1 MSRRRLYAPRTRRE
15 EDREAPGAGVAD
27 LDPQP
32 AVDAPPAGSLHA
44 RLLGLQQSAGNAA
57 TGRLLRK
64 RAALQGLARDPEG
77 SVASPGGPP
86 TPVDLSMR
94 RPGAPASPDAPLD
107 IAAMTKR
114 YFDQLRR
121 ESAVLQGSIVPQIL
135 DRLAAPPQI
144 GTKESLA
151 EITLL
156 ARDGLAAYLRD
167 NVLEG
172 EGPMQVASPIA
183 DIQQVVMT
191 VARQRNLIIPGHRSS
206 NDRAGLESEAQ
217 ALAGLS
223 GLKLP
228 SLAIEGSAAGFTFR
242 FDGEL
247 AASRRIGGADASIK
261 GGVGGVEGAVKRG
274 DASVTAGGSFAKD
287 SAKVD
292 LKLTAGPVELKGN
305 ITAKAGAP
313 TTWSAALEIKIGPGD
328 PVPDPSALTDMI
340 QTAGN
345 NITEAAKHLGSAVA
359 GSADLDKKAVEEQ
372 LKPAKE
378 SIEKVA
384 GYISKHAG
392 AASGPRATIGV
403 TAKGSEGGGV
413 SAMVTLTITF

>member
-1 MSRRRLYAPRTRRE
+1 VSRRRFYPPLKRPDEEERE
-15 EDREAPGAGVAD
+15 PAGADVAD
-27 LDPQP
+27 PDPQP
-32 AVDAPPAGSLHA
+32 AAADAPPVDSLHA
-44 RLLGLQQSAGNAA
+44 RVLALQQGAGNAE

-64 RAALQGLARDPEG
+64 HAARQGLAREPEG
-77 SVASPGGPP
+77 SVAPPGEPP

-94 RPGAPASPDAPLD
+94 RPGAPAAPLD
-107 IAAMTKR
+107 IATMTKR

-121 ESAVLQGSIVPQIL
+121 ESAILHGSIVPQIL

-144 GTKESLA
+144 GTTESLA

-156 ARDGLAAYLRD
+156 ARDGLDAYLRE
-167 NVLEG
+167 NVLQG
-172 EGPMQVASPIA
+172 EGSTQVASPVA
-183 DIQQVVMT
+183 DIQQVVMI

-206 NDRAGLESEAQ
+206 NDKAGLESEAN

-228 SLAIEGSAAGFTFR
+228 NLAIEGSAAGFKFR

-247 AASRRIGGADASIK
+247 AASRKIGGAGVSVK
-261 GGVGGVEGAVKRG
+261 GGLGGVEGSVKG
-274 DASVTAGGSFAKD
+274 SDAGVTAGGSFTKD

-305 ITAKAGAP
+305 ITAKSGAP
-313 TTWSAALEIKIGPGD
+313 TTWSAALEVKIGPGD
-328 PVPDPSALTDMI
+328 PVPDPAALTSMI
-340 QTAGN
+340 QAAGN
-345 NITEAAKHLGSAVA
+345 DVTEAAKHLGSAVA
-359 GSADLDKKAVEEQ
+359 GSADLDKKAIEEK

-384 GYISKHAG
+384 GYIQKHKAG
-392 AASGPRATIGV
+392 PGTGPRATFGV
-403 TAKGSEGGGV
+403 TAKGAEDGAV
-413 SAMVTLTITF
+413 SATVTLTIAF